1 MAKYDKSMEY
11 ISQTQTL
18 IGQQRKRLVDQDT
31 GEVIEVDQITKR
43 ALGQKQFWK
52 IYLMDFLQVLGGF
65 EYKQLDVLIYIL
77 EHTEAA
83 NNTFIGTYRSLE
95 KSVGVSY
102 DTVRRTITL
111 LQGKGFLKK
120 VSNGVYQV
128 SPTIMMKGSEHKK
141 SLLPTTSTTKSK
153 NHRKRTK
160 ARLQG
165 ALLRK
170 ANLKKGSSCDGSRC
184 PFLIFH
190 ALCPACGFVTS
201 SGITVPLHGREAVGI
216 PLPTLSAW
224 SYPLRSASARP
235 LSEQVS

>member
-1 MAKYDKSMEY
+1 MAKFDKSMEY

-18 IGQQRKRLVDQDT
+18 IGQQRKRLIDQDT

-65 EYKQLDVLIYIL
+65 EYKHLDVLIYIL

-141 SLLPTTSTTKSK
+141 SLLLNYFNDQQQEPQLDGQMTTEE
-153 NHRKRTK
+153 
-160 ARLQG
+160 L
-165 ALLRK
+165 
-170 ANLKKGSSCDGSRC
+170 
-184 PFLIFH
+184 
-190 ALCPACGFVTS
+190 
-201 SGITVPLHGREAVGI
+201 
-216 PLPTLSAW
+216 
-224 SYPLRSASARP
+224 
-235 LSEQVS
+235 

>member
-1 MAKYDKSMEY
+1 MVKYDKSMEY

-18 IGQQRKRLVDQDT
+18 IGQQRKRLIDQDT

-141 SLLPTTSTTKSK
+141 SLLLNYFNDQQQEPQLDGQMTTEE
-153 NHRKRTK
+153 
-160 ARLQG
+160 L
-165 ALLRK
+165 
-170 ANLKKGSSCDGSRC
+170 
-184 PFLIFH
+184 
-190 ALCPACGFVTS
+190 
-201 SGITVPLHGREAVGI
+201 
-216 PLPTLSAW
+216 
-224 SYPLRSASARP
+224 
-235 LSEQVS
+235 

>member
-18 IGQQRKRLVDQDT
+18 IGSQKKRLQDLDT
-31 GEVIEVDQITKR
+31 GELIEVDQITKR

-128 SPTIMMKGSEHKK
+128 NPTIMMKGTEHKK
-141 SLLPTTSTTKSK
+141 QLLL
-153 NHRKRTK
+153 NYYDDK
-160 ARLQG
+160 AE
-165 ALLRK
+165 
-170 ANLKKGSSCDGSRC
+170 
-184 PFLIFH
+184 
-190 ALCPACGFVTS
+190 TS
-201 SGITVPLHGREAVGI
+201 SE
-216 PLPTLSAW
+216 
-224 SYPLRSASARP
+224 
-235 LSEQVS
+235 EE

>member
-1 MAKYDKSMEY
+1 MGKFDKSMEY

-141 SLLPTTSTTKSK
+141 SLLLNYFNDQQQEPQLDGQMTTEE
-153 NHRKRTK
+153 
-160 ARLQG
+160 L
-165 ALLRK
+165 
-170 ANLKKGSSCDGSRC
+170 
-184 PFLIFH
+184 
-190 ALCPACGFVTS
+190 
-201 SGITVPLHGREAVGI
+201 
-216 PLPTLSAW
+216 
-224 SYPLRSASARP
+224 
-235 LSEQVS
+235 

>member
-18 IGQQRKRLVDQDT
+18 IGQQRKRLIDQDT

-77 EHTEAA
+77 EHTGAA

-141 SLLPTTSTTKSK
+141 SLLLNYFNDQQQEPQLDGQMTTEE
-153 NHRKRTK
+153 
-160 ARLQG
+160 L
-165 ALLRK
+165 
-170 ANLKKGSSCDGSRC
+170 
-184 PFLIFH
+184 
-190 ALCPACGFVTS
+190 
-201 SGITVPLHGREAVGI
+201 
-216 PLPTLSAW
+216 
-224 SYPLRSASARP
+224 
-235 LSEQVS
+235 